1 MASAQ
6 EAEQIIQSLN
16 GHGTLLG
23 KHVQLSAKR
32 LLYELLRYTNG
43 KPFFK
48 ASAANESPFINFR
61 IYPDRIVIDCNN
73 GDLTKADV
81 EAICQPVNKEHMKGA
96 NFKTIIAATKR
107 AHIQSGNFSFEF
119 QHNIFDVDSDM
130 MRPTWVTSAESI
142 PDNFTRITL
151 YLHDQGGKE
160 DIQNLRKVII
170 SQFES
175 LEEECLLFL
184 KDPQSMRIE
193 FFGKGGNMYQ
203 FKYFRKHTVDEYRV
217 SLRVTTVEEGKEK
230 THTQLYHLIEQSAD
244 DLTPNVM
251 LAFPLTD
258 DFKVQA
264 DTKAKKLFS
273 FTPLQ
278 RSPLGF
284 HIHSDFELKDDQY
297 SVVTTSAYNL
307 TIRDQV
313 ATAFFQAILQF
324 CEHPTLRYHWPLFLT
339 PKVRDSDYFWSGL
352 DTDIRS
358 WVAQNPVLI
367 SRGIKHW
374 RLISHLDILIADAQ
388 DKAGRPLLDDPIN
401 DPFLSSKY
409 PLEVVNT
416 LKEYGLATLN
426 NTQFLK
432 LLELHFHNPKLR
444 LATLCRTKEWYV
456 ALSRLLSKL
465 FVDEEQS
472 ERIKSLPLLQLRD
485 GSLASAASAPVY
497 FPTTGNIDIPEN
509 LNLRVVSGYATS
521 GHYPRALFQQLGVLQ
536 ATVVQP
542 YHAVKIMTLK
552 MTMEMPWRSIVY
564 LPGMDHPYTPQKL
577 MGLGRSL
584 NLQDTW
590 VPLKELKDCVK
601 QYMEYP
607 DKFPFLKL
615 EKEEHM
621 DLAIG
626 TKWSFLTKHFSV
638 KGKNDMDFL
647 LEILESIKHSC
658 NQLSPWQ
665 TGKVIE
671 LYTAIGARFLKSIG
685 DERERALE
693 FFGNSGILYIDE
705 TGPTWT
711 GLSSCL
717 WTAPADMVSAYS
729 LRSFYEERIHDK
741 QEMESL
747 DNMFHVEM
755 GIRDATVEDLV
766 KELLLLRNEGCEDIT
781 RVTDIYNYLDKEIT
795 ASPEMRIAFDEC
807 GVIFVKRDAF
817 SMWLSASECF
827 WSEAG
832 TTQLNSSLKACY
844 PNLKEFFLGKLAIN
858 VSAYDKLLDPSS
870 TSLTDTK
877 RNMLSLMDETNGL
890 VPEFPA
896 EPIRKAK
903 VFPVRHPYEPGQPF
917 RRDEL
922 CSVDTEFAIGDRESL
937 KRLLY
942 TKVKM
947 LNFDL
952 IEVRRLQPFFRWLSI
967 EDRYLSRCVKEKLDC
982 VSTYQSRRW
991 DLRTK
996 AYHIARVGATFN
1008 SYGSCDDALSLYKR
1022 LRTVQ
1027 IVEVIYIST
1036 RLEIVQDG
1044 QTIQSDLSYGAS
1056 AHIHDC
1062 DDQLIIYVMRDS
1074 KNQQQCFFSVLP
1086 RKLQEWLTE
1095 SSCRSP
1101 NGTQFEVVNALTS
1114 IFASDVSVLDGILED
1129 QGIVEV
1135 PFENQAAVERKYK
1148 IKLDGIAWNIHFE
1161 NTLEAF
1167 ITLGSNTNTF
1177 PLLDLLESHPIAE
1190 GCIGYVNYG
1199 TGDDGSDDE
1208 GGMSGTGMD
1217 CGGSGLFADC
1227 VASQPA
1233 PVFDPTSK
1241 KKMGKKTDNKST
1253 KHKGTAQSKSSS
1265 NDKKATSN
1273 KKPKTSTASKKP
1285 TNTKIRKP
1293 TKTSSVIIATAK
1305 NSKATQTANK
1315 KLSQAKASTT
1325 SMKPSPACTL
1335 PRLSPT
1341 QRPLCVQFAREM
1353 WQRLVSP
1360 PGPSTVQTLL

>member
-23 KHVQLSAKR
+23 KHIQLSAKR

-43 KPFFK
+43 KTFSK
-48 ASAANESPFINFR
+48 ASAANESPFITFKIHPN
-61 IYPDRIVIDCNN
+61 RIVIDCNN
-73 GDLTKADV
+73 DDLTKADV
-81 EAICQPVNKEHMKGA
+81 EAICQPVNKEHMKGV
-96 NFKTIIAATKR
+96 NFKTIIAATKK

-130 MRPTWVTSAESI
+130 MRPIWVTSAETI

-151 YLHDQGGKE
+151 SLHDQGGKE
-160 DIQNLRKVII
+160 DIQNLRKVIV

-175 LEEECLLFL
+175 LQEECLLFL
-184 KDPQSMRIE
+184 KDLRSMRIE
-193 FFGKGGNMYQ
+193 FFGKGGNMHQ
-203 FKYFRKHTVDEYRV
+203 SKYFRKHTVDEYRV
-217 SLRVTTVEEGKEK
+217 SLKVTTVDEGKEK

-244 DLTPNVM
+244 DLPPNLM

-264 DTKAKKLFS
+264 DTKAKKLFN
-273 FTPLQ
+273 FIPLQ
-278 RSPLGF
+278 TSPLGF
-284 HIHSDFELKDDQY
+284 HIHSDFELKDEQY
-297 SVVTTSAYNL
+297 SVVATSAYNL
-307 TIRDQV
+307 SIRDQV

-339 PKVRDSDYFWSGL
+339 PRVRDSDHFWSGL

-367 SRGIKHW
+367 SQGIEHW
-374 RLISHLDILIADAQ
+374 RLISHLTILIADAQ

-409 PLEVVNT
+409 PPEVANT

-426 NTQFLK
+426 STQFLK
-432 LLELHFHNPKLR
+432 LLELHFHNPSLR
-444 LATLCRTKEWYV
+444 LATMCRTKEWYG
-456 ALSRLLSKL
+456 ALARLLSKL
-465 FVDEEQS
+465 SVDEEQS

-485 GSLASAASAPVY
+485 GSLASAASGPVY

-509 LNLRVVSGYATS
+509 LNLRVLSNSAS
-521 GHYPRALFQQLGVLQ
+521 HGHYPRALYQQLGVLQ

-542 YHAVKIMTLK
+542 YHAVKIMTLE
-552 MTMEMPWRSIVY
+552 MTMERPWRSIVY
-564 LPGMDHPYTPQKL
+564 LPGMDHPYTPRKL
-577 MGLGRSL
+577 MGLEIQGLPAQNLCIVDRSL

-607 DKFPFLKL
+607 DEFPFLKL

-638 KGKNDMDFL
+638 KWKNDMDFL

-658 NQLSPWQ
+658 NRLSPWQ

-671 LYTAIGARFLKSIG
+671 LYTAIRARFLKSIG

-717 WTAPADMVSAYS
+717 WTAPANMVSAYS

-747 DNMFHVEM
+747 HNMFHVQM

-766 KELLLLRNEGCEDIT
+766 KELLLLRNEGCEDVT
-781 RVTDIYNYLDKEIT
+781 RVTDIYKYLDKEII
-795 ASPEMRIAFDEC
+795 ASPEMRIAFGEC
-807 GVIFVKRDAF
+807 GVILVKRDAF

-827 WSEAG
+827 WSEAE
-832 TTQLNSSLKACY
+832 TTQLNSSLKGCY
-844 PNLKEFFLGKLAIN
+844 PNLKEFFLGKLGIN

-870 TSLTDTK
+870 TSLKDTK

-890 VPEFPA
+890 VPEFPV

-903 VFPVRHPYEPGQPF
+903 IFPVRHPYGPGQPF
-917 RRDEL
+917 RPDEL

-937 KRLLY
+937 NRLLESNI
-942 TKVKM
+942 KI

-967 EDRYLSRCVKEKLDC
+967 EDRYLSRCVKEKLDR
-982 VSTYQSRRW
+982 VSTYESRRW

-1008 SYGSCDDALSLYKR
+1008 SYGSCDDALSLYQR

-1027 IVEVIYIST
+1027 IVEVIYIFMK
-1036 RLEIVQDG
+1036 LEIVQDG
-1044 QTIQSDLSYGAS
+1044 QIIQSDLRYSAL

-1062 DDQLIIYVMRDS
+1062 DDQLIIYVTADS
-1074 KNQQQCFFSVLP
+1074 KDQQQCFFSVLP

-1095 SSCRSP
+1095 NPCRSP
-1101 NGTQFEVVNALTS
+1101 NGAPFEVVNALTS

-1135 PFENQAAVERKYK
+1135 PFENQGVVQRKYK
-1148 IKLDGIAWNIHFE
+1148 IRVRLPKVDQRE
-1161 NTLEAF
+1161 TRTL
-1167 ITLGSNTNTF
+1167 
-1177 PLLDLLESHPIAE
+1177 
-1190 GCIGYVNYG
+1190 V
-1199 TGDDGSDDE
+1199 
-1208 GGMSGTGMD
+1208 
-1217 CGGSGLFADC
+1217 
-1227 VASQPA
+1227 
-1233 PVFDPTSK
+1233 
-1241 KKMGKKTDNKST
+1241 
-1253 KHKGTAQSKSSS
+1253 
-1265 NDKKATSN
+1265 
-1273 KKPKTSTASKKP
+1273 
-1285 TNTKIRKP
+1285 IR
-1293 TKTSSVIIATAK
+1293 
-1305 NSKATQTANK
+1305 
-1315 KLSQAKASTT
+1315 
-1325 SMKPSPACTL
+1325 
-1335 PRLSPT
+1335 
-1341 QRPLCVQFAREM
+1341 
-1353 WQRLVSP
+1353 
-1360 PGPSTVQTLL
+1360 

>member
-23 KHVQLSAKR
+23 KHIQLSAKR

-43 KPFFK
+43 KTFSK
-48 ASAANESPFINFR
+48 ASAANESPFITFKIHPN
-61 IYPDRIVIDCNN
+61 RIVIDCNN
-73 GDLTKADV
+73 DDLTKADV
-81 EAICQPVNKEHMKGA
+81 EAICQPVNKEHMKGV
-96 NFKTIIAATKR
+96 NFKTIIAATKK

-130 MRPTWVTSAESI
+130 MRPIWVTSAETI

-151 YLHDQGGKE
+151 SLHDQGGKE
-160 DIQNLRKVII
+160 DIQNLRKVIV

-175 LEEECLLFL
+175 LQEECLLFL
-184 KDPQSMRIE
+184 KDLRSMRIE
-193 FFGKGGNMYQ
+193 FFGKGGNMHQ
-203 FKYFRKHTVDEYRV
+203 SKYFRKHTVDEYRV
-217 SLRVTTVEEGKEK
+217 SLKVTTVDEGKEK

-244 DLTPNVM
+244 DLPPNLM

-264 DTKAKKLFS
+264 DTKAKKLFN
-273 FTPLQ
+273 FIPLQ
-278 RSPLGF
+278 TSPLGF

-297 SVVTTSAYNL
+297 SVVATSAYNL
-307 TIRDQV
+307 SIRDQV

-339 PKVRDSDYFWSGL
+339 PRVRDSDHFWSGL

-367 SRGIKHW
+367 SQGIEHW
-374 RLISHLDILIADAQ
+374 RLISHLTILIADAQ

-409 PLEVVNT
+409 PPEVANT

-426 NTQFLK
+426 STQFLK
-432 LLELHFHNPKLR
+432 LLELHFHNPSLR
-444 LATLCRTKEWYV
+444 LATMCRTKEWYG
-456 ALSRLLSKL
+456 ALARLLSKL
-465 FVDEEQS
+465 SVDEEQS

-485 GSLASAASAPVY
+485 GSLASAASGPVY

-509 LNLRVVSGYATS
+509 LNLRVVSNSAS
-521 GHYPRALFQQLGVLQ
+521 HGHYPRALYQQLGVLQ

-542 YHAVKIMTLK
+542 YHAVKIMTLE
-552 MTMEMPWRSIVY
+552 MTMERPWRSIVY
-564 LPGMDHPYTPQKL
+564 LPGMDHPYTPRKL
-577 MGLGRSL
+577 MGLEIQGLPAQNLCVVDRSL

-607 DKFPFLKL
+607 DEFPFLKL

-638 KGKNDMDFL
+638 KWKNDMDFL

-658 NQLSPWQ
+658 NRLSPWQ

-671 LYTAIGARFLKSIG
+671 LYTAIRARFLKSIG

-717 WTAPADMVSAYS
+717 WTAPANMVSAYS

-747 DNMFHVEM
+747 HNMFHVEM

-766 KELLLLRNEGCEDIT
+766 KELLLLRNEGCEDVT
-781 RVTDIYNYLDKEIT
+781 RVTDIYKYLDKEII
-795 ASPEMRIAFDEC
+795 ASPEMRIAFGEC
-807 GVIFVKRDAF
+807 GVILVKRDAF

-827 WSEAG
+827 WSEAE
-832 TTQLNSSLKACY
+832 TTQLNSSLKGCY
-844 PNLKEFFLGKLAIN
+844 PNLKEFFLGKLGIN

-870 TSLTDTK
+870 TSLKDTK

-890 VPEFPA
+890 VPEFPV

-903 VFPVRHPYEPGQPF
+903 IFPVRHPYGPGQPF
-917 RRDEL
+917 RPDEL

-937 KRLLY
+937 NRLLESNI
-942 TKVKM
+942 KI

-967 EDRYLSRCVKEKLDC
+967 EDRYLSRCVKEKLDR
-982 VSTYQSRRW
+982 VSTYESRRW

-1008 SYGSCDDALSLYKR
+1008 SYGSCDDALSLYQR

-1027 IVEVIYIST
+1027 IVEVIYIFMK
-1036 RLEIVQDG
+1036 LEIVQDG
-1044 QTIQSDLSYGAS
+1044 QIIQSDLRYSAL

-1062 DDQLIIYVMRDS
+1062 DDQLIIYVTADS
-1074 KNQQQCFFSVLP
+1074 KDQQQCFFSVLP

-1095 SSCRSP
+1095 NPCRSP
-1101 NGTQFEVVNALTS
+1101 NGAPFEVVNALTS

-1135 PFENQAAVERKYK
+1135 PFENQGVVQRKYK
-1148 IKLDGIAWNIHFE
+1148 IRVRLPKVDQREAR
-1161 NTLEAF
+1161 TL
-1167 ITLGSNTNTF
+1167 
-1177 PLLDLLESHPIAE
+1177 
-1190 GCIGYVNYG
+1190 V
-1199 TGDDGSDDE
+1199 
-1208 GGMSGTGMD
+1208 
-1217 CGGSGLFADC
+1217 
-1227 VASQPA
+1227 
-1233 PVFDPTSK
+1233 
-1241 KKMGKKTDNKST
+1241 
-1253 KHKGTAQSKSSS
+1253 
-1265 NDKKATSN
+1265 
-1273 KKPKTSTASKKP
+1273 
-1285 TNTKIRKP
+1285 IR
-1293 TKTSSVIIATAK
+1293 
-1305 NSKATQTANK
+1305 
-1315 KLSQAKASTT
+1315 
-1325 SMKPSPACTL
+1325 
-1335 PRLSPT
+1335 
-1341 QRPLCVQFAREM
+1341 
-1353 WQRLVSP
+1353 
-1360 PGPSTVQTLL
+1360 

>member
-23 KHVQLSAKR
+23 KHIQLSAKR

-43 KPFFK
+43 KTFSK
-48 ASAANESPFINFR
+48 ASAANESPFITFKIHPN
-61 IYPDRIVIDCNN
+61 RIVIDCNN
-73 GDLTKADV
+73 DDLTKADV
-81 EAICQPVNKEHMKGA
+81 EAICQPVNKEHMKGV
-96 NFKTIIAATKR
+96 NFKTIIAATKK

-130 MRPTWVTSAESI
+130 MRPIWVTSAETI

-151 YLHDQGGKE
+151 SLHDQGGKE
-160 DIQNLRKVII
+160 DIQNLRKVIV

-175 LEEECLLFL
+175 LQEECLLFL
-184 KDPQSMRIE
+184 KDLRSMRIE
-193 FFGKGGNMYQ
+193 FFGKGGNMHQ
-203 FKYFRKHTVDEYRV
+203 SKYFRKHTVDEYRV
-217 SLRVTTVEEGKEK
+217 SLKVTTVDEGKEK

-244 DLTPNVM
+244 DLPPNLM

-264 DTKAKKLFS
+264 DTKAKKLFN
-273 FTPLQ
+273 FIPLQ
-278 RSPLGF
+278 TSPLGF

-297 SVVTTSAYNL
+297 SVVATSAYNL
-307 TIRDQV
+307 SIRDQV

-339 PKVRDSDYFWSGL
+339 PRVRDSDHFWSGL

-367 SRGIKHW
+367 SQGIEHW
-374 RLISHLDILIADAQ
+374 RLISHLTILIADAQ

-401 DPFLSSKY
+401 DPFLSS
-409 PLEVVNT
+409 N
-416 LKEYGLATLN
+416 
-426 NTQFLK
+426 
-432 LLELHFHNPKLR
+432 
-444 LATLCRTKEWYV
+444 
-456 ALSRLLSKL
+456 
-465 FVDEEQS
+465 
-472 ERIKSLPLLQLRD
+472 
-485 GSLASAASAPVY
+485 LASAASGPVY

-509 LNLRVVSGYATS
+509 LNLRVVSNSAS
-521 GHYPRALFQQLGVLQ
+521 HGHYPRALYQQLGVLQ
-536 ATVVQP
+536 ATVVQVRSLILDSFSYSKDLSLHDIKSYLRYLYLTHQSFNAEHEQP
-542 YHAVKIMTLK
+542 YHAVKIMTLE
-552 MTMEMPWRSIVY
+552 MTMERPWRSIVY
-564 LPGMDHPYTPQKL
+564 LPGMDHPYTPRKL
-577 MGLGRSL
+577 MGLGIFLGFVQHLWLFDGPRLLKNPTLVSEIQGLPAQNLCVVDRSL

-607 DKFPFLKL
+607 DEFPFLKL

-638 KGKNDMDFL
+638 KWKNDMDFL

-658 NQLSPWQ
+658 NRLSPWQ

-671 LYTAIGARFLKSIG
+671 LYTAIRARFLKSIG

-717 WTAPADMVSAYS
+717 WTAPANMVSAYS

-747 DNMFHVEM
+747 HNMFHVEM

-766 KELLLLRNEGCEDIT
+766 KELLLLRNEGCEDVT
-781 RVTDIYNYLDKEIT
+781 RVTDIYKYLDKEII
-795 ASPEMRIAFDEC
+795 ASPEMRIAFGEC
-807 GVIFVKRDAF
+807 GVILVKRDAF

-827 WSEAG
+827 WSEAE
-832 TTQLNSSLKACY
+832 TTQLNSSLKGCY
-844 PNLKEFFLGKLAIN
+844 PNLKEFFLGKLGIN

-870 TSLTDTK
+870 TSLKDTK

-890 VPEFPA
+890 VPEFPV

-903 VFPVRHPYEPGQPF
+903 IFPVRHPYGPGQPF
-917 RRDEL
+917 RPDEL

-937 KRLLY
+937 NRLLESNI
-942 TKVKM
+942 KI

-967 EDRYLSRCVKEKLDC
+967 EDRYLSRCVKEKLDR
-982 VSTYQSRRW
+982 VSTYESRRW

-996 AYHIARVGATFN
+996 AYHIARK
-1008 SYGSCDDALSLYKR
+1008 D
-1022 LRTVQ
+1022 
-1027 IVEVIYIST
+1027 
-1036 RLEIVQDG
+1036 
-1044 QTIQSDLSYGAS
+1044 
-1056 AHIHDC
+1056 
-1062 DDQLIIYVMRDS
+1062 
-1074 KNQQQCFFSVLP
+1074 QQQCFFSVLP

-1095 SSCRSP
+1095 NPCRSP
-1101 NGTQFEVVNALTS
+1101 NGAPFEVVNALTS

-1135 PFENQAAVERKYK
+1135 PFENQGVVQRKYK
-1148 IKLDGIAWNIHFE
+1148 IRVRLPKVDQREAR
-1161 NTLEAF
+1161 TL
-1167 ITLGSNTNTF
+1167 
-1177 PLLDLLESHPIAE
+1177 
-1190 GCIGYVNYG
+1190 V
-1199 TGDDGSDDE
+1199 
-1208 GGMSGTGMD
+1208 
-1217 CGGSGLFADC
+1217 
-1227 VASQPA
+1227 
-1233 PVFDPTSK
+1233 
-1241 KKMGKKTDNKST
+1241 
-1253 KHKGTAQSKSSS
+1253 
-1265 NDKKATSN
+1265 
-1273 KKPKTSTASKKP
+1273 
-1285 TNTKIRKP
+1285 IR
-1293 TKTSSVIIATAK
+1293 
-1305 NSKATQTANK
+1305 
-1315 KLSQAKASTT
+1315 
-1325 SMKPSPACTL
+1325 
-1335 PRLSPT
+1335 
-1341 QRPLCVQFAREM
+1341 
-1353 WQRLVSP
+1353 
-1360 PGPSTVQTLL
+1360 